1 MGTAEIVME
10 WMEELAAGV
19 YERLYAFVKGG
30 LELGKSLEERITS
43 SLKCAEF
50 TCSSFIF
57 FLASFC
63 TVIADLLLLISGW
76 YIYKAGRLSL

>member
-43 SLKCAEF
+43 SLKCAGELH
-50 TCSSFIF
+50 SSFV
-57 FLASFC
+57 LVC
-63 TVIADLLLLISGW
+63 VIWLIVEQPC
-76 YIYKAGRLSL
+76 A